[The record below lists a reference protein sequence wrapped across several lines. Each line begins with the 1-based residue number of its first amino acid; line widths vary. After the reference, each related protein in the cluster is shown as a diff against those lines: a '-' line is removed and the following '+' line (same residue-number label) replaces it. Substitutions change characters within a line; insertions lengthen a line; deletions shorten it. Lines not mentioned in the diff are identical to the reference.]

1 MATKVHIIFTNE
13 VLLKKDR
20 NDFADLWKFS
30 GLEDVVEYHSDI
42 NFSILNG
49 EIIIFDEADEYIYN
63 NAAAFNSFVGV
74 H

>member
-1 MATKVHIIFTNE
+1 MTTKVHIIFTNE

-20 NDFADLWKFS
+20 NDFVDLWKLS
-30 GLEDVVEYHSDI
+30 DLEYVVEYHSDI
-42 NFSILNG
+42 NFSILDG

-63 NAAAFNSFVGV
+63 NAAAFDNFVGV